1 MNKCF
6 SAEIKMNAEVDTPD
20 TMVRHFRQIL
30 LWPLQLMPIQDNAQ
44 IQKHWEVLENSGP
57 DNPWR
62 ELSSEFSGDQSSF
75 QRRHYNEFV
84 TFLPHV
90 QRFLY
95 GEGLARGKGGW
106 HAESPMRVFR
116 RRDIARARATFRRD
130 KPPVTF
136 GVGHVELYFF
146 YDIDIVVLALE
157 LFADDIS
164 LDDVQNTLYRF
175 GRAYPLDWDADGTGN
190 HCVDKIEWLA
200 ADARVLACSDYDSE
214 EKYLAFVSQYRSPYI
229 ASHWEFLLKPLAMH
243 YSGEPG
249 LIRYRQIEFHRMPL
263 MAYIALDDPHVLTR
277 ADFVRLGLAAVPGKP
292 GVLPYSERH
301 LLRFERH
308 YCYDRHWSREG
319 DEMNTRFI
327 CSGRILIAVGSA
339 RKAAFVDSET
349 GMLGQFRHQ
358 YFLLFLIAHFHH
370 AALLMLSDRLVIALN
385 DLDIQNADS
394 VRNFKRLIRHT
405 FEIFL
410 RFTHRYWF
418 HDVSDQA
425 QARDLFRM
433 CTGNLGTD
441 DLYNE
446 VREEIQDM
454 SSYLDSDTL
463 RRQSNSMVRLTVS
476 TIFGMMATVTSGF
489 LGMNLIAE
497 ADATWG
503 LKLLY
508 FLLVGVPSVMLA
520 LYVILKS
527 KRLSDFLDALADER
541 LSPRSKSVAAEN
553 IFRKRTRPVR

>member
-1 MNKCF
+1 MN
-6 SAEIKMNAEVDTPD
+6 VDVAAPE

-30 LWPLQLMPIQDNAQ
+30 LWPLQLMPIQENAQ
-44 IQKHWEVLENSGP
+44 IQKHWEVLESAGP

-62 ELSSEFSGDQSSF
+62 ELSSEFTGDQATF

-106 HAESPMRVFR
+106 HSESPVRVFR
-116 RRDIARARATFRRD
+116 RRDIAKAKATFRRD
-130 KPPVTF
+130 RPPVTF
-136 GVGHVELYFF
+136 EVGHVELYFF
-146 YDIDIVVLALE
+146 YDIDVVLLALE
-157 LFADDIS
+157 LFADNLS
-164 LDDVQNTLYRF
+164 LDDVQHTLYRF
-175 GRAYPLDWDADGTGN
+175 GRAYPLDWDADGTGT
-190 HCVDKIEWLA
+190 HCVDKIEWLS
-200 ADARVLACSDYDSE
+200 ADEKVLSSSDYDIE
-214 EKYLAFVSQYRSPYI
+214 EKYLTFVSQYRSPYI
-229 ASHWEFLLKPLAMH
+229 ASHWEFLLKPLALH

-263 MAYIALDDPHVLTR
+263 MAYVAMDDPHVLTR
-277 ADFVRLGLAAVPGKP
+277 ADFIRMGLAAAPGAL

-301 LLRFERH
+301 LLRFERRH
-308 YCYDRHWSREG
+308 CYDRHWSAGG
-319 DEMNTRFI
+319 DGMDTRFV
-327 CSGRILIAVGSA
+327 CSGRTLIAFGSA
-339 RKAAFVDSET
+339 REAAFVDRET

-358 YFLLFLIAHFHH
+358 YFLLFLIAHFHR

-385 DLDIQNADS
+385 QLDIYNADS
-394 VRNFKRLIRHT
+394 VRQFKRLIRQT

-425 QARDLFRM
+425 QARDLFHM
-433 CTGNLGTD
+433 CAENLGTE

-497 ADATWG
+497 GDATWT
-503 LKLLY
+503 LKILY
-508 FLLVGVPSVMLA
+508 FLMVGIPSVMLA
-520 LYVILKS
+520 FYVILKS
-527 KRLSDFLDALADER
+527 KRLSDFLDALSDER
-541 LSPRSKSVAAEN
+541 FSLRSKSVAAEN

>member
-1 MNKCF
+1 MNV
-6 SAEIKMNAEVDTPD
+6 EVTASD

-30 LWPLQLMPIQDNAQ
+30 LWPLQLMPIQENAQ
-44 IQKHWEVLENSGP
+44 IQKHWEVLESAGP

-62 ELSSEFSGDQSSF
+62 ELSSEFTGDQSAF

-106 HAESPMRVFR
+106 HAESPVRVFR
-116 RRDIARARATFRRD
+116 RRDIAKAKATYRRD
-130 KPPVTF
+130 RQPVTF
-136 GVGHVELYFF
+136 EVGHVELYFF
-146 YDIDIVVLALE
+146 YDIDVVLLAVE
-157 LFADDIS
+157 LFADNLS
-164 LDDVQNTLYRF
+164 LDDVQHTLYRF
-175 GRAYPLDWDADGTGN
+175 GRAYPLDWDADGTGS
-190 HCVDKIEWLA
+190 HCVDKIEWLS
-200 ADARVLACSDYDSE
+200 ADGQVLSSSDYEIE
-214 EKYLAFVSQYRSPYI
+214 EKYLAFTSRYRSPYI
-229 ASHWEFLLKPLAMH
+229 ASHWEFVLKPLALH

-249 LIRYRQIEFHRMPL
+249 LIRYRQLEFHRMPL

-277 ADFVRLGLAAVPGKP
+277 ADFIRMGLAAAPGEHD
-292 GVLPYSERH
+292 VLPYSQRY
-301 LLRFERH
+301 LVRFERR
-308 YCYDRHWSREG
+308 YCYDRHWSSEG
-319 DEMNTRFI
+319 EGMDTRFV

-339 RKAAFVDSET
+339 RDAMFVDQQT

-358 YFLLFLIAHFHH
+358 YFLLFLIAHFHR

-385 DLDIQNADS
+385 KLDIHNEDS
-394 VRNFKRLIRHT
+394 VRQFKRLIRQT

-425 QARDLFRM
+425 QARELFYM
-433 CTGNLGTD
+433 CAENLGTE

-446 VREEIQDM
+446 VREEIEDM

-476 TIFGMMATVTSGF
+476 TIFGMIATVITGF

-497 ADATWG
+497 ADATWS
-503 LKLLY
+503 LKIFY
-508 FLLVGVPSVMLA
+508 FMIVGIPSVMLA
-520 LYVILKS
+520 CYVILKS
-527 KRLSDFLDALADER
+527 KRLSDFLDALSDER
-541 LSPRSKSVAAEN
+541 LSLRSKTVAAEN
-553 IFRKRTRPVR
+553 IFRRRTKSVR

>member
-1 MNKCF
+1 MN
-6 SAEIKMNAEVDTPD
+6 VDVTASD

-30 LWPLQLMPIQDNAQ
+30 LWPLQLMPIQESAQ
-44 IQKHWEVLENSGP
+44 IQKHWEVLESAGP
-57 DNPWR
+57 TNPWR
-62 ELSSEFSGDQSSF
+62 ELSSEFTGDQTIF

-95 GEGLARGKGGW
+95 GDGLARGKGGW
-106 HAESPMRVFR
+106 HSESPVRVFR
-116 RRDIARARATFRRD
+116 RRDIARAKATFRRD
-130 KPPVTF
+130 RPPVTF
-136 GVGHVELYFF
+136 EVGHVELYFF
-146 YDIDIVVLALE
+146 YDIDVVLLAVEFFTDNVSLE
-157 LFADDIS
+157 
-164 LDDVQNTLYRF
+164 DVQHTLYRF
-175 GRAYPLDWDADGTGN
+175 GRAYPLDWDTDGTGS
-190 HCVDKIEWLA
+190 HCVDKLEWLS
-200 ADARVLACSDYDSE
+200 ADQQVLSSSDFEIE

-229 ASHWEFLLKPLAMH
+229 ASHWEFLLKPLALH

-277 ADFVRLGLAAVPGKP
+277 ADFIRMGLATAPGEH

-301 LLRFERH
+301 LLRFERR
-308 YCYDRHWSREG
+308 YCYDRHWSAAIP
-319 DEMNTRFI
+319 DQNTRFV
-327 CSGRILIAVGSA
+327 CCGRTLIAVGSA
-339 RKAAFVDSET
+339 QDATFVDRET
-349 GMLGQFRHQ
+349 GLLGQFRHQ
-358 YFLLFLIAHFHH
+358 YFLLFLIAHFHR
-370 AALLMLSDRLVIALN
+370 AALLMFSDRLVIALN
-385 DLDIQNADS
+385 DLDIHNADS
-394 VRNFKRLIRHT
+394 VRQFKRLIRQT

-425 QARDLFRM
+425 QARELFHM
-433 CTGNLGTD
+433 CAENLGTE

-446 VREEIQDM
+446 VREEIEDM

-497 ADATWG
+497 GDATWDM
-503 LKLLY
+503 KALY
-508 FLLVGVPSVMLA
+508 FLIVGVPSVMLA
-520 LYVILKS
+520 FYVILKS
-527 KRLSDFLDALADER
+527 KRLSDFLDALSDER
-541 LSPRSKSVAAEN
+541 LSLRSKSVAAEN